1 MTIKELCRLTGQD
14 DKTIYRK
21 IGKMKDNELAGHVK
35 KIKGEGYTL
44 DQYAVDLLTP
54 DNIRLKNACQRL
66 EILQTELDRYRSGN
80 TELADKLRR
89 TAKEYELK
97 CRDCDKL
104 NIEIKYLND
113 TVARLQKHVN
123 ELSEYDRDIL
133 ADLKNN
139 KKEYDSFMEQ
149 HLLIMKEMQEQS
161 SQTERKLSEALSRC
175 DTEQKENAEKQR
187 EIDRLTAM
195 LGMIPEKYKKKYI
208 PSYTEI

>member
-1 MTIKELCRLTGQD
+1 
-14 DKTIYRK
+14 
-21 IGKMKDNELAGHVK
+21 MKDKELAGHVK

-54 DNIRLKNACQRL
+54 DSIRLKNACQKL
-66 EILQTELDRYRSGN
+66 KTLQTELDRYRSGN
-80 TELADKLRR
+80 TELADKLSR

-97 CRDCDKL
+97 CRECEKL

-113 TVARLQKHVN
+113 TVVRLQKHVN

-149 HLLIMKEMQEQS
+149 HLLIMKEMQEHS
-161 SQTERKLSEALSRC
+161 SQTDRKLSEALSRC

-195 LGMIPEKYKKKYI
+195 IGMIPEKYKKKYI

>member
-1 MTIKELCRLTGQD
+1 MSQDGQ
-14 DKTIYRK
+14 
-21 IGKMKDNELAGHVK
+21 VF
-35 KIKGEGYTL
+35 
-44 DQYAVDLLTP
+44 
-54 DNIRLKNACQRL
+54 C
-66 EILQTELDRYRSGN
+66 
-80 TELADKLRR
+80 
-89 TAKEYELK
+89 
-97 CRDCDKL
+97 
-104 NIEIKYLND
+104 
-113 TVARLQKHVN
+113 RLQKQMN

-149 HLLIMKEMQEQS
+149 HLLIMKEMQEHS
-161 SQTERKLSEALSRC
+161 SQTDRKLSEALSRC

>member
-1 MTIKELCRLTGQD
+1 
-14 DKTIYRK
+14 
-21 IGKMKDNELAGHVK
+21 MKDKELAGHVK

-54 DNIRLKNACQRL
+54 DSIRLKNACQRL
-66 EILQTELDRYRSGN
+66 EILQTELDRYKAGN
-80 TELADKLRR
+80 TELAEKLCRI
-89 TAKEYELK
+89 TKEYELK
-97 CRDCDKL
+97 CRECEKL

-113 TVARLQKHVN
+113 TVARLQKQVN
-123 ELSEYDRDIL
+123 ELSEYERDIL

-149 HLLIMKEMQEQS
+149 HLLIMKEMQEHS
-161 SQTERKLSEALSRC
+161 SQTDAKLSEAMIRC
-175 DTEQKENAEKQR
+175 ETMQNESAEKQR